1 MSILPF
7 NLIGQNSTN
16 VQSQLRGFDPAE
28 GEWASMVS
36 HPKHSFVWDELE
48 NNFSEASF

>member
-16 VQSQLRGFDPAE
+16 VQSQLRGVDPAE
-28 GEWASMVS
+28 GGWAS
-36 HPKHSFVWDELE
+36 KHSLVWVELE
-48 NNFSEASF
+48 NNFSEESF